1 MKVSGS
7 SSNQESNP
15 QLAKMSQASN
25 LNVNNEEMVSKDENQ
40 KEHKEKQSVQSQK
53 CLNYLIN
60 FLSQI
65 CSVEDGLTSVRVIN
79 RNNLFF
85 FSQMQFMNLTNMKN
99 RQLQLCNI

>member
-1 MKVSGS
+1 ML
-7 SSNQESNP
+7 P
-15 QLAKMSQASN
+15 
-25 LNVNNEEMVSKDENQ
+25 KDEAQ
-40 KEHKEKQSVQSQK
+40 LEHEAKQSLQSRT

-99 RQLQLCNI
+99 RQMQLCNIQFAMTNLINVYELQEKSVN